1 MNALNLR
8 VSLVIGGFVLLALL
22 MGSRLVFLHL
32 MDREFLQGQGDA
44 RSVRAERINAH
55 RGMVRDFAGK
65 PLAISTPVV
74 SLWTNPSELLANPE
88 SLPLIAAILDV
99 PVRTFEK
106 RIHDNARFSFV
117 YLRRHMRPSLAEKV
131 LNQKIK
137 GVYGQKEYQRYYPAG
152 EIAAHVVGFTNIND
166 EGQEGIELAFDGWL
180 KGQPG
185 KKKVLKNLYGDVVR
199 DIRPLVEAIPGKTL
213 DLSIDLRLQYLAY
226 RELKSAIQ
234 YYGAVSGSV
243 VILDAQTGQIL
254 SLVNQPSYNPN
265 NRVGLELGSIR
276 NRAVTDVFEPG
287 STVKPFTVAV
297 ALESGEFQPDSE
309 IDTSPGFIRVGSKT
323 IPDPHNLGVLDLGGI
338 IAHSSQVGITKLAL
352 SLDEYEV
359 WSMFSELGFGQPVG
373 IGFPGESG
381 GYLPNRRR
389 WKDIER
395 ATFAYGYGFQVTPLQ
410 LAAAYQVI
418 AAGGIKRNI
427 SLVKGE
433 VGEGR
438 RVMSEQTADALKVML
453 ARVVDEGTG
462 SRASIDDYAVA
473 GKTGTVRKVGESGYE
488 DTRHMAFFAGMTPVD
503 EPRLVGVVMIN
514 EPSGGEYGGGAIA
527 APVFSRVMKEALR
540 LMNIPPIEEAAS

>member
-1 MNALNLR
+1 MTAINLR
-8 VSLVIGGFVLLALL
+8 VGLVIGGFVLLALL

-32 MDREFLQGQGDA
+32 VDREFLQDQGDA
-44 RSVRAERINAH
+44 RSIRAERINAH
-55 RGMVRDFAGK
+55 RGMVRDLTGK
-65 PLAISTPVV
+65 PLAISTPVL
-74 SLWTNPSELLANPE
+74 SIWANPSELIAHPE
-88 SLPLIAAILDV
+88 TLPRIAALLDV
-99 PVRTFEK
+99 PVRKFEK
-106 RIHDNARFSFV
+106 RIEDNAHRNFV
-117 YLRRHMRPSLAEKV
+117 YLRRHMPPAVAEKI
-131 LNQKIK
+131 LEHKIK
-137 GVYGQKEYQRYYPAG
+137 GIYSQKEYQRFYPSG
-152 EIAAHVVGFTNIND
+152 EIAAHIVGFTNIDD
-166 EGQEGIELAFDGWL
+166 EGQEGIELAFDSWL

-199 DIRPLVEAIPGKTL
+199 DIRPLVDAVPGKTL
-213 DLSIDLRLQYLAY
+213 DLSIDLRIQYLAY

-234 YYGAVSGSV
+234 FYGAVSGSV
-243 VILDAQTGQIL
+243 VIIDAQTGQIL

-297 ALESGEFQPDSE
+297 ALESGQFQPESE
-309 IDTSPGFIRVGSKT
+309 IDTSPGYIRVGSKT
-323 IPDPHNLGVLDLGGI
+323 IPDPRNLGVLDLGGI

-359 WSMFSELGFGQPVG
+359 WSMFSALGFGQPVG

-418 AAGGIKRNI
+418 AAGGIKRDI

-453 ARVVDEGTG
+453 SRVIDEGTG
-462 SRASIDDYAVA
+462 SRASIADYAVA

-514 EPSGGEYGGGAIA
+514 EPTGKEYGGGAIA
-527 APVFSRVMKEALR
+527 APVFARVMKEALR